1 MLYPLSHLSS
11 TPVVEWRSL
20 PAIAELAPFRRC
32 RSRAR
37 LRHRMGPREDVQV
50 RHDHPDLEE
59 VGLLFAR
66 HLAQEPAEEA
76 R

>member
-1 MLYPLSHLSS
+1 MLYPLSHF
-11 TPVVEWRSL
+11 
-20 PAIAELAPFRRC
+20 ELDSGRGVALFTGHRRAGALQALQEP
-32 RSRAR
+32 RQA
-37 LRHRMGPREDVQV
+37 RHRMGPREDVQV

-59 VGLLFAR
+59 VGSLFAR